1 MSKIENVSF
10 SGSKIG
16 IEKIILN
23 LKKKNKSLPTKLLYD
38 DEGSKL
44 FEKICSTEE
53 YYLTRT
59 EKKILELNSS
69 EIFHNSGYEEILEL
83 GSGSSKKSKPF

>member
-1 MSKIENVSF
+1 M
-10 SGSKIG
+10 
-16 IEKIILN
+16 
-23 LKKKNKSLPTKLLYD
+23 PTKLLYD

-59 EKKILELNSS
+59 EKILELNSS

-83 GSGSSKKSKPF
+83 GSGSSKKSKPLIKYALNKKKFNLYLF